1 MHGPHLSRRTVLL
14 VLLLAA
20 AAPYFVNLGVSS
32 IWDANEAF
40 YAQTPREMLDA
51 GDYVNPSFNFQL
63 RYNKPVFSYW
73 EVAAAYRVF
82 GVSEWSERLPIA
94 IGGLVLIATA
104 FGLGQLIGGT
114 QAGLVAGLVLATS
127 PRVLLLARRIIIDVH
142 IAMFTG
148 LVLLFF
154 ALSESRPQRRRYL
167 ALMYVAAGFGVL
179 TKGPIAVFLPALVF
193 FVYLASQKR
202 LADLGRMMLPMGAAV
217 SLAIVLPW
225 YFMVYREHG
234 WEYIRSFIIG
244 ENLGRYSEAVGEQAR
259 GMLFYVPVM
268 VADLFPWSL
277 FLPIA
282 LWWAFR
288 EKSNQ
293 IVRLLLAWIAAIV
306 VFFSL
311 SGTKQEMYILPI
323 VTAEAALIGG
333 VIAAAVRER
342 DRESFSQ
349 GSAEKDSRSLSLVR
363 SVRWAS
369 VATGLALMLSGA
381 TAFWIFAVSHR
392 YAVQG
397 ASAVAVVALTGA
409 AGALVASRR
418 RQIFAATAVVAGT
431 LVVISWCV
439 VLSLLPDFERYKPV
453 RPFSDIIRSRASVGA
468 IVGYYKFALPSMVYY
483 LNRPVMEVV
492 LPDHLR
498 AVFYSGSDVYFVMP
512 EADYQNIK
520 DHLTVNTYVLARRQM
535 FDLRAKN
542 FLEGAELP
550 QFVLVSNR
558 PGTRAK

>member
-1 MHGPHLSRRTVLL
+1 MHGPLLSRKTVLL

-20 AAPYFVNLGVSS
+20 AVPYFVNLGVSS

-40 YAQTPREMLDA
+40 YAQTPREMIDA

-73 EVAAAYRVF
+73 EVAAAYRLF

-104 FGLGQLIGGT
+104 FRLGQLIGGT

-154 ALSESRPQRRRYL
+154 ALSESQPQRRRYL

-179 TKGPIAVFLPALVF
+179 TKGPVAVFLPALVF

-202 LADLGRMMLPMGAAV
+202 LGDLGRMMLPMGAVV

-244 ENLGRYSEAVGEQAR
+244 ENLSRYSEAVGEQAR
-259 GMLFYVPVM
+259 GILFYIPVM

-277 FLPIA
+277 FLPVA
-282 LWWAFR
+282 LLWAFR
-288 EKSNQ
+288 ERSNQ
-293 IVRLLLAWIAAIV
+293 IIRLLLIWIAAIV
-306 VFFSL
+306 VFFSF
-311 SGTKQEMYILPI
+311 SGTKEDLYILPI
-323 VTAEAALIGG
+323 VTAEAALIGA
-333 VIAAAVRER
+333 VIAAAA
-342 DRESFSQ
+342 DHW
-349 GSAEKDSRSLSLVR
+349 A
-363 SVRWAS
+363 VRWSS
-369 VATGLALMLSGA
+369 VAAGLALMLSGA
-381 TAFWIFAVSHR
+381 AAFWVFAVSHR

-397 ASAVAVVALTGA
+397 ANPVAVIALAGA
-409 AGALVASRR
+409 AGALLASLR
-418 RQIFAATAVVAGT
+418 RQIFAAGAVVACT
-431 LVVISWCV
+431 LVMISWCV
-439 VLSLLPDFERYKPV
+439 VLSSLPDFERYKPV

-468 IVGYYKFALPSMVYY
+468 IVGYYKCALPSMVYY
-483 LNRPVMEVV
+483 LNRPIMEVV
-492 LPDHLR
+492 LPDHLL
-498 AVFYSGSDVYFVMP
+498 AVFHSGSEVYFVMP
-512 EADYQNIK
+512 EADYRDIK
-520 DHLTVNTYVLARRQM
+520 NRLPVKTYVLARQQM
-535 FDLRAKN
+535 FDLRPKS
-542 FLEGAELP
+542 FLDGSELP

-558 PGTRAK
+558 PGTGAE